1 MQDAFKDSMIHN
13 ELQFTLSVAFHYV
26 LHRNESL
33 GIPCK
38 TLQNSQNPSLFF
50 HIPKHINIYLMLNKT
65 DRD

>member
-1 MQDAFKDSMIHN
+1 MIHN

-38 TLQNSQNPSLFF
+38 TLARARSMMEEESEIISIKEFPSYHLVN
-50 HIPKHINIYLMLNKT
+50 HLIAS
-65 DRD
+65 